1 MRFLFPQFL
10 FAFFAVAIPILIHL
24 FNFRKFKKVYFSNV
38 KFLKEIEI
46 QTSSSKN
53 VQRLLVLI
61 ARILAI
67 VFLVFAFAKPF
78 IPAKDSGANAGNQ
91 VVSVFIDNSYSME
104 TVNKEGTLLDEA
116 KRRAKEIASAYSLND
131 KFQLLTNNFEGKH
144 QRLLN
149 FEDFNSAVDE
159 VKISSLSRTLPQII
173 RKQKD
178 VFTSE
183 PNSRKTAYIISDFQ
197 NNLLGKEKAR
207 PDSGITLRL
216 VRLEANQLANVS
228 VDSVWFTSP
237 IHKPNETEKLVVR
250 LRNNSDKKAESIP
263 VKLTINNQQKALAS
277 LTIEPRGT
285 NSDTLSFSGL
295 GAGWQQGQIQIT
307 DYPVVFDDDFYFTF
321 NVKQSLPVLAIS
333 EKAFNPYLQAVYR
346 SDPFFKLNTTDVGSI
361 NYSGL
366 SSYPLIIM
374 NEIGEISSGLSQQLK
389 SYVSNGGNLMIF
401 PTLTADLTS
410 LTQLLQSLGTDIP
423 QGIVQQEAKVTS
435 INIRHPLFAD
445 VFERIPQKLDLPV
458 AKKYL
463 NYSNQSRTTR
473 QAVLDFAGGKS
484 FFSQYKLGKGNVY
497 LSAVPLNDEASNFVR
512 HSVFVPI
519 MYNAALLSLHD
530 NRLYYTLGRDQFLE
544 TEKTTLPANQTFTL
558 RKGSFEIIP
567 DVQQTE
573 NSTRLYVADQIRE
586 DGNYSLLKGNTPVS
600 EFAFNDNRSESDLTY
615 ADNAALKT
623 ALAGFKT
630 DILNARKA
638 SIKNEVKSAN
648 DGTQLWKICL
658 ILALLFLAAEIL
670 LIRFYKGAGP
680 KLSIS
685 R

>member
-10 FAFFAVAIPILIHL
+10 FALSVVAIPILIHL
-24 FNFRKFKKVYFSNV
+24 FNFRRFKKVYFSNV
-38 KFLKEIEI
+38 KFLKDIEV

-53 VQRLLVLI
+53 LKRLLVL
-61 ARILAI
+61 AVRILAI
-67 VFLVFAFAKPF
+67 IFLVFAFAKPF
-78 IPAKDSGANAGNQ
+78 IPAKSNSALAGNE

-159 VKISSLSRTLPQII
+159 VKISSVSRTLPQII
-173 RKQKD
+173 RRQQD
-178 VFTSE
+178 VFTGE

-197 NNLLGKEKAR
+197 NNLLGKEKAK
-207 PDSGITLRL
+207 PDSGIVLRL
-216 VRLEANQLANVS
+216 VRLQANELPNVS
-228 VDSVWFTSP
+228 VDSIWFTSP
-237 IHKPNETEKLVVR
+237 IHKPNETERLVVQ
-250 LRNNSDKKAESIP
+250 LRNNSEKKAESIP
-263 VKLTINNQQKALAS
+263 VKLSINNQQKAIAS

-285 NSDTLSFSGL
+285 SFDTLSFSGL
-295 GAGWQQGQIQIT
+295 RAGWQQGQIQIT

-321 NVKQSLPVLAIS
+321 NVKPDLSVLAIS
-333 EKAFNPYLQAVYR
+333 DKTSNPYLQAVYR
-346 SDPFFKLNTTDVGSI
+346 SDPFFKLNTADVGSI

-366 SSYPLIIM
+366 ANYPLIIL
-374 NEIGEISSGLSQQLK
+374 NEIGDISSGLSQQLK
-389 SYVSNGGNLMIF
+389 SYVNNGGNLMIF
-401 PTLTADLTS
+401 PSLTADLKA
-410 LTQLLQSLGTDIP
+410 LNQLLQNLGTDIP
-423 QGIVQQEAKVTS
+423 LGITEQEAKVTT
-435 INIRHPLFAD
+435 INIRHPLFTD
-445 VFERIPQKLDLPV
+445 VFERIPLKLDLPV
-458 AKKYL
+458 ARKYIT
-463 NYSNQSRTTR
+463 YSNQSRTTR
-473 QAVLDFAGGKS
+473 QSVLDFAGGKS

-512 HSVFVPI
+512 HSVFIPI

-530 NRLYYTLGRDQFLE
+530 NRLYYTLGHDQFLQ
-544 TEKTTLPANQTFTL
+544 TEKTTIAANQTFKL
-558 RKGSFEIIP
+558 RKGSFEVIP

-573 NSTRLYVADQIRE
+573 NGTRLYIADQIRE
-586 DGNYSLLKGNTPVS
+586 DGNYTLFKGDAKVS

-615 ADNAALKT
+615 ADDNSLKT
-623 ALAGFKT
+623 ALAGFKPE
-630 DILNARKA
+630 ILNAKKG

-670 LIRFYKGAGP
+670 LIRFYKGKEP

-685 R
+685 